1 MSNDLTEKAMLVKLS
16 VTKWSARKHDKAVSK
31 KVAAEYGTAEDRG
44 RYNKILIAQDHLKAI
59 SQAENAARTFHYQQ
73 TLPWK
78 DDGARILPSANY
90 LEYTAEIR
98 RLKAEFEKE
107 VAAFIDAYPALV
119 SQARYELNGL
129 FNQADYPDPAKI
141 NSKFSFEM
149 EVDPLPAADDFR
161 VTLQAGEVSKIK
173 EEIAAR
179 LKAAEQTAVN
189 DLYERL
195 RSAVNHMMEKLR
207 DKEGIFRDSLV
218 NNIRDLCELIPRL
231 NFTGDTRLEELRAQ
245 AEKDLTAYEPDDL
258 RKNQFARLET
268 ADAAAELLAK
278 MAGYTGAAA

>member
-1 MSNDLTEKAMLVKLS
+1 MLVKLTI
-16 VTKWSARKHDKAVSK
+16 TKWSARKHDKTVSK
-31 KVAAEYGTAEDRG
+31 KVAADYGTAEDRG
-44 RYNKILIAQDHLKAI
+44 RYNKILIAQEHLKAI

-98 RLKAEFEKE
+98 RLKADFEKE
-107 VAAFIDAYPALV
+107 VAAFMDAYPALV

-141 NSKFSFEM
+141 GTKFTFEM
-149 EVDPLPAADDFR
+149 EVDPLPCAEDFR
-161 VTLQAGEVSKIK
+161 VTLQGDEVNQIK
-173 EEIAAR
+173 SEIAAR
-179 LKAAEQTAVN
+179 LKAAEQDAVN
-189 DLYERL
+189 DLYNRL
-195 RSAVNHMMEKLR
+195 HSAVKHMMEKLQ

-218 NNIRDLCELIPRL
+218 TNIRDLCELIPRL
-231 NFTGDTRLEELRAQ
+231 NFTGDSRLEELRTQ
-245 AEKDLTAYEPDDL
+245 AEKDLAAYDPDDL

-268 ADAAAELLAK
+268 ADAAADLLAK
-278 MAGYTGAAA
+278 MAGYTGVAA

>member
-1 MSNDLTEKAMLVKLS
+1 
-16 VTKWSARKHDKAVSK
+16 
-31 KVAAEYGTAEDRG
+31 
-44 RYNKILIAQDHLKAI
+44 
-59 SQAENAARTFHYQQ
+59 
-73 TLPWK
+73 
-78 DDGARILPSANY
+78 
-90 LEYTAEIR
+90 
-98 RLKAEFEKE
+98 
-107 VAAFIDAYPALV
+107 
-119 SQARYELNGL
+119 
-129 FNQADYPDPAKI
+129 
-141 NSKFSFEM
+141 
-149 EVDPLPAADDFR
+149 
-161 VTLQAGEVSKIK
+161 
-173 EEIAAR
+173 
-179 LKAAEQTAVN
+179 
-189 DLYERL
+189 L